1 MKKIAGIIFDIDGVL
16 YSGEEAVD
24 GTCYALN
31 LIADAKIPFR
41 CLSNTIR
48 KSSSLISEKLKD
60 FGFNIPK
67 ENIITSAGVVSKILT
82 LMNIKKCFFLVTED
96 VCDDFYSSGLIF
108 DEINPEAVVI
118 GDEGHNFYYE
128 RLNRVF
134 RILIEINRYNK
145 NKSLE
150 NNEIFFRKK
159 IIVDKNTN
167 KNG

>member
-1 MKKIAGIIFDIDGVL
+1 MKKITGIIFDIDGVL

-24 GTCYALN
+24 GACYALN
-31 LIADAKIPFR
+31 LIADAKIQLR
-41 CLSNTIR
+41 CLSNTTR
-48 KSSSLISEKLKD
+48 KSSDSISEKLKD
-60 FGFNIPK
+60 FGFIIPK
-67 ENIITSAGVVSKILT
+67 ENIITPAVVVSKILN
-82 LMNIKKCFFLVTED
+82 LMDIKKCFFLVTED